1 MKRYTKTTT
10 TPKDRPWGLAK
21 KSLGQNFLH
30 EETALK
36 KIVDAGALSKKD
48 TVLEIGPGR
57 GALTKKLLETG
68 ATVLA
73 VEKDRELIP
82 YLSEVFADQIKRK
95 QLVLIEADILDFNPS
110 VYKLSAG
117 RYKLIA
123 NIPYYITGAI
133 VRKFLSTTAQ
143 PSTMV
148 ILVQDEVARR
158 IATMNPAQHQGKP
171 TPIKESL
178 LSLSVK
184 AYGTPRYVA
193 KVSRGSFTPAPKV
206 DSAILAIE
214 HISKS
219 FFGTSEKDN
228 PQGPSLGV
236 RGSHN
241 TTETLFFELLH
252 AGFAHKRKV
261 LLSNL
266 KEFNKKGNLETIFS
280 ELGLTKN
287 TRAEDVPLNTWLL
300 LCKRLQTR

>member
-1 MKRYTKTTT
+1 MKETKL
-10 TPKDRPWGLAK
+10 GYAK

-36 KIVDAGALSKKD
+36 KIIDAGNLSKKD

-68 ATVLA
+68 ATVIA

-82 YLSEVFADQIKRK
+82 YLSELFAEQIKKK
-95 QLVLIEADILDFNPS
+95 QLVLIEADILDFDISDYGLKTKDPARTTGVVQS
-110 VYKLSAG
+110 G
-117 RYKLIA
+117 GYKLIA

-133 VRKFLSTTAQ
+133 VRKFLSARAQ

-158 IATMNPAQHQGKP
+158 ITTMNPPKHQGKP
-171 TPIKESL
+171 APVKESL

-184 AYGTPRYVA
+184 VYGTPRYVA
-193 KVSRGSFTPAPKV
+193 KVSRGSFTPAPNV

-214 HISKS
+214 HISKG
-219 FFGTSEKDN
+219 FFGKTKASE
-228 PQGPSLGV
+228 
-236 RGSHN
+236 
-241 TTETLFFELLH
+241 TEKLFFELLH
-252 AGFAHKRKV
+252 AGFAHKRKI
-261 LLSNL
+261 LLGNL
-266 KEFNKKGNLETIFS
+266 KQYNKKGDLETIFA
-280 ELGLTKN
+280 ELGLTNN

>member
-1 MKRYTKTTT
+1 MKETKL
-10 TPKDRPWGLAK
+10 GYAK

-36 KIVDAGALSKKD
+36 KIVDAGNLSKKD

-68 ATVLA
+68 ATVIA
-73 VEKDRELIP
+73 IEKDRELIP
-82 YLSEVFADQIKRK
+82 YLSEMFAKEITKK
-95 QLVLIEADILDFNPS
+95 QFVLIEGDVLEFDISSDYRLKTKD
-110 VYKLSAG
+110 
-117 RYKLIA
+117 YKLIA

-133 VRKFLSTTAQ
+133 VRKFLSTRAQ

-158 IATMNPAQHQGKP
+158 ITTMNPAQHQGKP
-171 TPIKESL
+171 APAKESL

-184 AYGTPRYVA
+184 AYGIPRYVA

-219 FFGTSEKDN
+219 FFGTSKMNN

-266 KEFNKKGNLETIFS
+266 KKFNKKGDLETIFL

-287 TRAEDVPLNTWLL
+287 TRAEDVPLDTWLL
-300 LCKRLQTR
+300 LCKRLQTS